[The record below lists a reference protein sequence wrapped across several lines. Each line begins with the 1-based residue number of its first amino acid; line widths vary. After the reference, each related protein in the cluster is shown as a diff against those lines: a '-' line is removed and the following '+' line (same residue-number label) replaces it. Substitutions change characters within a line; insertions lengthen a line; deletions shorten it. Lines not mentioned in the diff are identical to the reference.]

1 MSVTLKDIAA
11 KAKVSISTVS
21 RIINDDKTKP
31 ASPETA
37 ATVWRIVRE
46 LGYVPNQN
54 ARKLVYNQ
62 ADPDAFPKT
71 KALGCIFTSVS
82 DTYND
87 PFFSAI
93 TRGIQ
98 AEAARSGYLIG
109 YTYSSCTMTESALYN
124 NLTAHPVDGA
134 IVMGRFNTDFLQF
147 LKRNIK
153 NLVYTGLNYVGGGFD
168 EVICDAYQAA
178 QTGVKHLAAL
188 GHRKI
193 GYLGAIPGRDALD
206 VRNEHRFAGYRA
218 VLEQQQLPYNEDY
231 VKNIGLTT
239 EAAYLGMQEM
249 LKRKELPTALFCA
262 NDLVAIG
269 AMKAI
274 HEAGLKIPEEMAVI
288 GIDDI
293 DLAAYVRPA
302 LSTVRVPKEELGK
315 FAVKILID
323 RIEGGHELAVKLDLP
338 FKLIVRESCG
348 GSG

>member
-1 MSVTLKDIAA
+1 MSVTQKDIAQ

-37 ATVWRIVRE
+37 EAVWRIVRE

-62 ADPDAFPKT
+62 TDPHDPPRT
-71 KALGCIFTSVS
+71 KALGCIFTSIRN
-82 DTYND
+82 TYND

-98 AEAARSGYLIG
+98 AEAAKRGYIIG
-109 YTYSSCTMTESALYN
+109 YSYSSCNMTNSALYN
-124 NLTAHPVDGA
+124 NLTANPVDGA

-147 LKRNIK
+147 LKSNIK
-153 NLVYTGLNYVGGGFD
+153 NLVYTGLNFVGGGFD

-178 QTGVKHLAAL
+178 QTAVEHLIAL
-188 GHRKI
+188 GHCKI
-193 GYLGAIPGRDALD
+193 GYLGSIPGRDAID
-206 VRNEHRFAGYRA
+206 VRNEYRFAGYQA
-218 VLEQQQLPYNEDY
+218 ALAKHQIQADDAHVF
-231 VKNIGLTT
+231 NIELTT
-239 EAAYLGMQEM
+239 EAAYLGMQQ
-249 LKRKELPTALFCA
+249 LLTQKGLPTAMFCA

-302 LSTVRVPKEELGK
+302 LSTVRVPKEDLGK

-323 RIEGGHELAVKLDLP
+323 RIEGDHDLPVRLDLP
-338 FKLIVRESCG
+338 FKLVIRESCG
-348 GSG
+348 GKA

>member
-1 MSVTLKDIAA
+1 MNVTLKDIAR
-11 KAKVSISTVS
+11 KANVSISTVS

-37 ATVWRIVRE
+37 ETVWRIVRE
-46 LGYVPNQN
+46 LGYIPNQN

-62 ADPDAFPKT
+62 ADSNELIKT
-71 KALGCIFTSVS
+71 KAIGCIFTSVR

-98 AEAARSGYLIG
+98 AEASKRGYIIG
-109 YTYSSCTMTESALYN
+109 YAYSSCNMTQSALYN
-124 NLTAHPVDGA
+124 NLTSNPVDGA
-134 IVMGRFNTDFLQF
+134 IIMGRFNTDFLQF
-147 LKRNIK
+147 LKLNLK
-153 NLVYTGLNYVGGGFD
+153 NLVYTGLNFVDGGFD

-178 QTGVKHLAAL
+178 KTGVEHLVSL
-188 GHRKI
+188 GHCKI
-193 GYLGAIPGRDALD
+193 GFLGSVPGRDAID
-206 VRNEHRFAGYRA
+206 VLNEHRFAGYKDTLA
-218 VLEQQQLPYNEDY
+218 KHSLEYNEDC
-231 VKNIGLTT
+231 VFNIELNT
-239 EAAYLGMQEM
+239 EAAYLGM
-249 LKRKELPTALFCA
+249 KRLLLGKMQPTAIFCA

-274 HEAGLKIPEEMAVI
+274 HEAGLKIPADIAII

-323 RIEGGHELAVKLDLP
+323 RIEGGHELPVRLDLP
-338 FKLIVRESCG
+338 FELIVRESCG
-348 GSG
+348 GKG

>member
-1 MSVTLKDIAA
+1 MNTTLKDIAR
-11 KAKVSISTVS
+11 KANVSISTVS

-31 ASPETA
+31 ASPET
-37 ATVWRIVRE
+37 TEKVWRIVRE
-46 LGYVPNQN
+46 LGYIPNQN

-62 ADPDAFPKT
+62 ADPNDTPKT
-71 KALGCIFTSVS
+71 KAIGCIFTSIR

-98 AEAARSGYLIG
+98 AEASKRGYIIG
-109 YTYSSCTMTESALYN
+109 YSYSSCNMTHSALYN
-124 NLTAHPVDGA
+124 NLTSNQVDGA
-134 IVMGRFNTDFLQF
+134 IVMGRFNSDFLQF
-147 LKRNIK
+147 LKLNIK
-153 NLVYTGLNYVGGGFD
+153 SLVYTGLNFVGGGFD
-168 EVICDAYQAA
+168 EVICDAYKAA
-178 QTGVKHLAAL
+178 QTGVEHLVGL

-193 GYLGAIPGRDALD
+193 GYLGSVPGRDAID
-206 VRNEHRFAGYRA
+206 VLNEHRFSGYKE
-218 VLEQQQLPYNEDY
+218 VLEKHGIQYTDDY
-231 VKNIGLTT
+231 VLNIELTT
-239 EAAYLGMQEM
+239 EAAYLGM
-249 LKRKELPTALFCA
+249 KRLLSGEALPSAIFCA

-274 HEAGLKIPEEMAVI
+274 HEAGLKIPEEIAVI

-323 RIEGGHELAVKLDLP
+323 RIEGGHELPVRLDLP
-338 FKLIVRESCG
+338 FELVVRESCG
-348 GSG
+348 GKD